1 MLRSYINIAI
11 RHLSRHKLFSIIN
24 ISCLAIGITFSLI
37 IGVYILN
44 QENVN
49 ARIKN
54 INNQYLIKSRWKQEN
69 MGPDIT
75 TLGPLAKTMKD
86 EYPGL
91 VANYY
96 RFDPVANIVSAGN
109 KHFREDI
116 SVGDTTFVSMYGFAL
131 LYGNQRQPFIN
142 NQSAVV
148 TEDFALKFFGKSN
161 VINKAITIQTPSDG
175 SKHDFV
181 ISAVLKK
188 LPYNSISNFA
198 ISKTE
203 YQVYLPMENNQY
215 FQGGDKGDNWANVFM
230 VGMIELQKGV
240 SPKDIEKPFEQALE
254 KYQPPFVKGNLTI
267 ELAGLNNYYL
277 VQNNFAVQKMI
288 TSLSLIASFILLL
301 SIINFINI
309 NIGTSFYRLKEIGL
323 RKVFGSEKLQLII
336 QFMTE
341 SWMLTLIATIISI
354 LLYQLLIPVFNQL
367 LNLSLESFWEFDFVK
382 ILFLFLLVLL
392 TGFIAGIYPAFVLS
406 SSGIINSVKGKI
418 NTAKG
423 GLMLRKTLIVIQF
436 TLAIIV
442 FISALNVSKQVAFF
456 FNKDLG
462 YNKDQVM
469 IISSLPRNWDSLGVI
484 KMENQKT
491 QLLQLP
497 EIKYASLSYDIPN
510 GGGGNINV
518 YTQNSGN
525 FISMLFL
532 AADNDYGKVYN
543 IQTREG
549 KFLNDLN
556 NNLNPGEIVL
566 NETAVKAL
574 GWNTAVGKTIHLGA
588 INGLM
593 LTVVG
598 VVKDFYFESLQHPID
613 PLIIANLNEPF
624 TRSYRYFSLK
634 LSTSDINKAINVLQE
649 KWKTLFPDAGFEYT
663 FMDEQFQSLYKS
675 ELQLKKAANIATVLN
690 LIIVFLGIYGVV
702 AFSLSKRTKEIAV
715 RKVIGADARNIIF
728 LFIKDYAMLILIANL
743 IAWPIAYGIV
753 NKWLDNYAYRIRQS
767 IMIYLIVCV
776 FIFIIAF
783 ILITAQCFKTANSN
797 PVESLRS
804 E

>member
-1 MLRSYINIAI
+1 MLRSYINFAI

-24 ISCLAIGITFSLI
+24 ISCLAIGITFSMI

-49 ARIKN
+49 THIKN
-54 INNQYLIKSRWKQEN
+54 INNQYVIKSRWKQEN
-69 MGPDIT
+69 MGPDVT

-86 EYPGL
+86 EYPAL

-96 RFDPVANIVSAGN
+96 RFDPVANIVSAGD

-131 LYGNQRQPFIN
+131 MYGNQTQPFIN

-161 VINKAITIQTPSDG
+161 AINKVITIQTPSDG

-254 KYQPPFVKGNLTI
+254 KYQPPFVKGNLKV
-267 ELAGLNNYYL
+267 ELAGLKNYYL
-277 VQNNFAVQKMI
+277 VQNNYTVQKMI

-309 NIGTSFYRLKEIGL
+309 NIGTSSYRIKEIGL
-323 RKVFGSEKLQLII
+323 RKVFGSEKLQLIV

-341 SWMLTLIATIISI
+341 SWMLTFFATIISI
-354 LLYQLLIPVFNQL
+354 LLYQLLLPVFNQL
-367 LNLSLESFWEFDFVK
+367 LNTSLEPFWEFGFIK
-382 ILFLFLLVLL
+382 ILFLFLLVLI
-392 TGFIAGIYPAFVLS
+392 TGFISGIYPAFVLS
-406 SSGIINSVKGKI
+406 SLGIINSVKGKI
-418 NTAKG
+418 NTAKD
-423 GLMLRKTLIVIQF
+423 GLMLRKTLIVVQF

-442 FISALNVSKQVAFF
+442 FISSLNVSKQVAFF

-469 IISSLPRNWDSLGVI
+469 IISSLPRNWDSAGVV
-484 KMENQKT
+484 KMENFKS
-491 QLLQLP
+491 QLFQLP
-497 EIKYASLSYDIPN
+497 EVKCASLSYDIPN
-510 GGGGNINV
+510 GSGGNVNV
-518 YTQNSGN
+518 YTQNSSN

-556 NNLNPGEIVL
+556 NNLNPGQIVL

-598 VVKDFYFESLQHPID
+598 VVKDFYYESLQHPID

-624 TRSYRYFSLK
+624 TRSYRYFSIK
-634 LSTSDINKAINVLQE
+634 LSSSDISKAVNVLE
-649 KWKTLFPDAGFEYT
+649 DKWKTFFPDAGFEYV
-663 FMDEQFQSLYKS
+663 FMDDQFQSLYKS
-675 ELQLKKAANIATVLN
+675 ELQIKKAANVATVLN

-702 AFSLSKRTKEIAV
+702 AISLGKRTKEIAV

-728 LFIKDYAMLILIANL
+728 LFIKDYALLILIANI
-743 IAWPIAYGIV
+743 IAWPIAYSLI
-753 NKWLDNYAYRIRQS
+753 NKWLDNYAYRIQQNV
-767 IMIYLIVCV
+767 INYLIVCV
-776 FIFIIAF
+776 FIFITAF
-783 ILITAQCFKTANSN
+783 LLITVQCFKTANSN

>member
-1 MLRSYINIAI
+1 MLRSYIIIAV

-37 IGVYILN
+37 IGVYALN

-49 ARIKN
+49 AHIKN
-54 INNQYLIKSRWKQEN
+54 ANNQYVIKSRWKQEN

-75 TLGPLAKTMKD
+75 TLGPLAKTMKE

-96 RFDPVANIVSAGN
+96 RFDPVANIVSAGD

-116 SVGDTTFVSMYGFAL
+116 SVGDTTFVSMFGFAL
-131 LYGNQRQPFIN
+131 LYGNQQQPFLN

-148 TEDFALKFFGKSN
+148 TEDFALKFFSKSN
-161 VINKAITIQTPSDG
+161 VINEVITIQTPSDG
-175 SKHDFV
+175 GRHNFI

-188 LPYNSISNFA
+188 IPYNSISNFA

-240 SPKDIEKPFEQALE
+240 SPKDIEKPFERVLE
-254 KYQPPFVKGNLTI
+254 KYQPPFVKGNLTV
-267 ELAGLNNYYL
+267 ELAGIKNYYL
-277 VQNNFAVQKMI
+277 TQNNYAVQKMI
-288 TSLSLIASFILLL
+288 TTLSLIAAFILFL

-309 NIGTSFYRLKEIGL
+309 NIGTSSYRLKEIGL
-323 RKVFGSEKLQLII
+323 RKVFGSERLQLIV
-336 QFMTE
+336 QFMVE
-341 SWMLTLIATIISI
+341 SWMLTFIATVISI
-354 LLYQLLIPVFNQL
+354 VLYQLLLPIFNQL
-367 LNLSLESFWEFDFVK
+367 LNSSLESFWEFDFIK
-382 ILFLFLLVLL
+382 ILLLFLLVLL
-392 TGFIAGIYPAFVLS
+392 VGFISGIYPAFVLS
-406 SSGIINSVKGKI
+406 SSNIINSTKGI
-418 NTAKG
+418 MNTAKG

-442 FISALNVSKQVAFF
+442 FISSLNVSKQVAYF

-462 YNKDQVM
+462 YNKEQVM
-469 IISSLPRNWDSLGVI
+469 IISSLPRNWDSLGVV
-484 KMENQKT
+484 KMENLKT

-497 EIKYASLSYDIPN
+497 EIKYASLSYDFPD

-518 YTQNSGN
+518 YTQNNGN
-525 FISMLFL
+525 FISMLML

-543 IQTREG
+543 IRTKEG
-549 KFLNDLN
+549 IFLNDRN
-556 NNLNPGEIVL
+556 NNLIPGQVVL

-574 GWNTAVGKTIHLGA
+574 GWTSAVGKTIRLGA
-588 INGLM
+588 ANGPL

-598 VVKDFYFESLQHPID
+598 VAKDFYYESLQHVID
-613 PLIIANLNEPF
+613 PLVIANLNEPF

-634 LSTSDINKAINVLQE
+634 LNTSDINKAVNVLQE
-649 KWKTLFPDAGFEYT
+649 KWKTYFPDAGFEYT

-702 AFSLSKRTKEIAV
+702 AFSLGKRIKEIAV
-715 RKVIGADARNIIF
+715 RKVIGASARNIIF
-728 LFIKDYAMLILIANL
+728 LFIKDYALLILFANL
-743 IAWPIAYGIV
+743 IAWPVAYSII
-753 NKWLDNYAYRIRQS
+753 NKWLDNYAYRIQQN
-767 IMIYLIVCV
+767 IFIYLIVFA
-776 FIFIIAF
+776 FIFISAFVLIA
-783 ILITAQCFKTANSN
+783 LQCFKTANSN

>member
-54 INNQYLIKSRWKQEN
+54 ISNQYVIKSRWKQEN

-91 VANYY
+91 VTNYY
-96 RFDPVANIVSAGN
+96 RFDPVANIVSVGD

-116 SVGDTTFVSMYGFAL
+116 SVGDTTFVSMYGFLL
-131 LYGNQRQPFIN
+131 LYGNQKQPFIN

-161 VINKAITIQTPSDG
+161 AINKVITIQTPSDG

-230 VGMIELQKGV
+230 VGMIELRKGV
-240 SPKDIEKPFEQALE
+240 SPKDIEKPFEQVLE
-254 KYQPPFVKGNLTI
+254 KYQPPFVKGNLKV
-267 ELAGLNNYYL
+267 ELAGLKNYYL
-277 VQNNFAVQKMI
+277 AQNNYAVQKMI
-288 TSLSLIASFILLL
+288 TSLSLIAAFILLL
-301 SIINFINI
+301 SVINFINI
-309 NIGTSFYRLKEIGL
+309 NIGTSSYRLKEIGL
-323 RKVFGSEKLQLII
+323 RKVFGSEKLQLIV
-336 QFMTE
+336 QFMAE

-354 LLYQLLIPVFNQL
+354 LLYQLLLPVFNQL
-367 LNLSLESFWEFDFVK
+367 LNSKLESFWEFDFTKVS
-382 ILFLFLLVLL
+382 LLFLLVLL
-392 TGFIAGIYPAFVLS
+392 VGFISGIYPAFILS
-406 SSGIINSVKGKI
+406 SSEIINSVKGKI

-423 GLMLRKTLIVIQF
+423 GLMLRKTLIVVQF

-442 FISALNVSKQVAFF
+442 FISSLNVSKQVAFF

-462 YNKDQVM
+462 YNKEQVM
-469 IISSLPRNWDSLGVI
+469 IISSLPRDWDSVGVV
-484 KMENQKT
+484 KMEDLKT
-491 QLLQLP
+491 QLLRLP
-497 EIKYASLSYDIPN
+497 EVKYASLSYDIPN
-510 GGGGNINV
+510 GSGGNINV
-518 YTQNSGN
+518 YTQNSSN
-525 FISMLFL
+525 FISMLLL
-532 AADNDYGKVYN
+532 AADNDYSKVYN
-543 IQTREG
+543 IQTKEG
-549 KFLNDLN
+549 RFLNDLN
-556 NNLNPGEIVL
+556 NNLIPGQVVL

-588 INGLM
+588 IDGPM

-598 VVKDFYFESLQHPID
+598 VVEDFYYESLQHAID
-613 PLIIANLNEPF
+613 PLIILNLNEPF
-624 TRSYRYFSLK
+624 TRSYRYYSIK
-634 LSTSDINKAINVLQE
+634 LSTSNINKSINILRD
-649 KWKTLFPDAGFEYT
+649 KWKTLFPDAGFEYV
-663 FMDEQFQSLYKS
+663 FMDDQFQSLYKS

-728 LFIKDYAMLILIANL
+728 LFIKDYALLILIANF
-743 IAWPIAYGIV
+743 IAWPVAYAII
-753 NKWLDNYAYRIRQS
+753 NKWLDNYAYRIQQN
-767 IMIYLIVCV
+767 IIIYLIVCL
-776 FIFIIAF
+776 FIFITSF
-783 ILITAQCFKTANSN
+783 ILITVQCYKTANSN

>member
-309 NIGTSFYRLKEIGL
+309 NIGTSSYRLKEIGL
-323 RKVFGSEKLQLII
+323 RKVFGSEKLQLIV

-484 KMENQKT
+484 KMENHKT

-556 NNLNPGEIVL
+556 NNLNPGEVVL

>member
-161 VINKAITIQTPSDG
+161 VINKVITIQTPSDG

-240 SPKDIEKPFEQALE
+240 SPKDIEKPFEQVLE
-254 KYQPPFVKGNLTI
+254 KYQPPFVKGNLKV
-267 ELAGLNNYYL
+267 ELAGLKNYYL
-277 VQNNFAVQKMI
+277 VQNNYAVQKMI

-309 NIGTSFYRLKEIGL
+309 NIGTSSYRLKEIGL
-323 RKVFGSEKLQLII
+323 RKVFGSEKLQLIV

-367 LNLSLESFWEFDFVK
+367 LNSSLESFWEFDFVK

-392 TGFIAGIYPAFVLS
+392 TGFISGIYPAFVLS

-442 FISALNVSKQVAFF
+442 FISSLNVSKQVAFF

-469 IISSLPRNWDSLGVI
+469 IISSLPRNWDSAGSN
-484 KMENQKT
+484 K
-491 QLLQLP
+491 
-497 EIKYASLSYDIPN
+497 N
-510 GGGGNINV
+510 GKLKRRN
-518 YTQNSGN
+518 
-525 FISMLFL
+525 
-532 AADNDYGKVYN
+532 
-543 IQTREG
+543 
-549 KFLNDLN
+549 
-556 NNLNPGEIVL
+556 
-566 NETAVKAL
+566 
-574 GWNTAVGKTIHLGA
+574 
-588 INGLM
+588 
-593 LTVVG
+593 
-598 VVKDFYFESLQHPID
+598 
-613 PLIIANLNEPF
+613 
-624 TRSYRYFSLK
+624 YFSCLK
-634 LSTSDINKAINVLQE
+634 LNMHLYLMIFPMAAAAI
-649 KWKTLFPDAGFEYT
+649 
-663 FMDEQFQSLYKS
+663 
-675 ELQLKKAANIATVLN
+675 
-690 LIIVFLGIYGVV
+690 
-702 AFSLSKRTKEIAV
+702 
-715 RKVIGADARNIIF
+715 
-728 LFIKDYAMLILIANL
+728 
-743 IAWPIAYGIV
+743 
-753 NKWLDNYAYRIRQS
+753 
-767 IMIYLIVCV
+767 
-776 FIFIIAF
+776 
-783 ILITAQCFKTANSN
+783 
-797 PVESLRS
+797 
-804 E
+804 

>member
-1 MLRSYINIAI
+1 MLRSYINFAI

-24 ISCLAIGITFSLI
+24 ISCLAIGITFSMI

-49 ARIKN
+49 THIKN
-54 INNQYLIKSRWKQEN
+54 INNQYVIKSRWKQEN
-69 MGPDIT
+69 MGPDVT

-86 EYPGL
+86 EYPAL

-96 RFDPVANIVSAGN
+96 RFDPVANIVSAGD

-131 LYGNQRQPFIN
+131 MYGNQTQPFIN

-161 VINKAITIQTPSDG
+161 AINKVITIQTPSDG

-254 KYQPPFVKGNLTI
+254 KYQPPFVKGNLKV
-267 ELAGLNNYYL
+267 ELAGLKNYYL
-277 VQNNFAVQKMI
+277 VQNNYTVQKMI

-309 NIGTSFYRLKEIGL
+309 NIGTSSYRIKEIGL
-323 RKVFGSEKLQLII
+323 RKVFGSEKLQLIV

-341 SWMLTLIATIISI
+341 SWMLTFFATIISI
-354 LLYQLLIPVFNQL
+354 LLYQLLLPVFNQL
-367 LNLSLESFWEFDFVK
+367 LNTSLEPFWEFGFIK
-382 ILFLFLLVLL
+382 ILFLFLLVLI
-392 TGFIAGIYPAFVLS
+392 TGFISGIYPAFVLS
-406 SSGIINSVKGKI
+406 SLGIINSVKGKI
-418 NTAKG
+418 NTAKD
-423 GLMLRKTLIVIQF
+423 GLMLRKTLIVVQF

-442 FISALNVSKQVAFF
+442 FISSLNVSKQVAFF

-469 IISSLPRNWDSLGVI
+469 IISSLPRNWDSAGVV
-484 KMENQKT
+484 KMENFKS

-497 EIKYASLSYDIPN
+497 EVKCASLSYDIPN
-510 GGGGNINV
+510 GSGGNVNV
-518 YTQNSGN
+518 YTQNSSN

-556 NNLNPGEIVL
+556 NNLNPGQIVL

-598 VVKDFYFESLQHPID
+598 VVKDFYYESLQHPID

-624 TRSYRYFSLK
+624 TRSYRYFSIK
-634 LSTSDINKAINVLQE
+634 LSSSDISKAVNVLE
-649 KWKTLFPDAGFEYT
+649 DKWKTFFPDAGFEYV
-663 FMDEQFQSLYKS
+663 FMDDQFQSLYKS
-675 ELQLKKAANIATVLN
+675 ELQLKKAANVATVLN

-702 AFSLSKRTKEIAV
+702 AISLGKRTKEIAV

-728 LFIKDYAMLILIANL
+728 LFIKDYALLILIANI
-743 IAWPIAYGIV
+743 IAWPIAYSLI
-753 NKWLDNYAYRIRQS
+753 NKWLDNYAYRIQQNV
-767 IMIYLIVCV
+767 INYLIVCV
-776 FIFIIAF
+776 FIFITAF
-783 ILITAQCFKTANSN
+783 LLITVQCFKTANSN